1 MHLYSVFQESYK
13 PLYICMLIVNMYDY
27 VCGTGIFFYTC
38 TATCM
43 YMYMYIYTCAF
54 MVQVSGP
61 FTVVL
66 MIVTL
71 TTLSWSPSS
80 DKQREYNCVY
90 VCMYV
95 HAGLGVVVEE

>member
-1 MHLYSVFQESYK
+1 MFVVLVSFSIHVL
-13 PLYICMLIVNMYDY
+13 LH
-27 VCGTGIFFYTC
+27 VCTC
-38 TATCM
+38 TCVHT
-43 YMYMYIYTCAF
+43 F

-66 MIVTL
+66 MTVTL
-71 TTLSWSPSS
+71 TTLSWSPLS

-95 HAGLGVVVEE
+95 HAGLDVVVEE

>member
-1 MHLYSVFQESYK
+1 
-13 PLYICMLIVNMYDY
+13 MLIVNMYDY
-27 VCGTGIFFYTC
+27 VCGTGIFFYTR
-38 TATCM
+38 TATCI
-43 YMYMYIYTCAF
+43 YMYTCTF

-95 HAGLGVVVEE
+95 HAGLCIVVEE